1 MVTATMT
8 VTAVVETANG
18 VALGLANGHVSNG
31 IANGVVKPAP
41 APAPER
47 MYVTYDG
54 VHKSIISSVELLRQA
69 GWDAPDYLIAISG
82 GERCPAAV
90 SPRTPDASLQRCLK
104 WWHTSGLPGS
114 SVWYS
119 AAS

>member
-18 VALGLANGHVSNG
+18 VANGLANGHATNG
-31 IANGVVKPAP
+31 IANGVVKAVAAPAP

-54 VHKSIISSVELLRQA
+54 VHRSIISSVELLRQA
-69 GWDAPDYLIAISG
+69 GWDTPDYLIAISG
-82 GERCPAAV
+82 GEWRPVAD
-90 SPRTPDASLQRCLK
+90 SP
-104 WWHTSGLPGS
+104 
-114 SVWYS
+114 
-119 AAS
+119 